1 MNLILL
7 PFIQIAMFAAF
18 IQIP

>member
-7 PFIQIAMFAAF
+7 PFLQIEMFAAF